1 MGIDDL
7 IRRHISYLRCLGRS
21 ERTQEAREEV
31 LRRADKAPEFEFGLD
46 AAKDTEIE
54 LFLGRDC
61 WAPNTRAA
69 YYSHLAGFY
78 RWAVRADELA
88 TNPMAEMIRPKASEG
103 IPNPITDD
111 ELRHI
116 LTNANNQLWF
126 LSVLAAGA
134 GLRCCEIALLERGDI
149 TAERIWVRRG
159 KGGRAGVVDTNP
171 TVWEAFR
178 GFDPGSIVEQVG
190 GRAEASW
197 VSNLGV
203 RRFKQLG
210 LRGVAFHRLRHW
222 YVTSVYRHRNDLLT
236 ACAAARHQSVRTT
249 QVYALLDNADRRDA
263 IQALPVL
270 GDVRARGRTFD

>member
-7 IRRHISYLRCLGRS
+7 IERHIAYLRCLGRS
-21 ERTQEAREEV
+21 ARTQEARAEV
-31 LRRADKAPEFEFGLD
+31 LRRADHADEFEFGLD
-46 AAKDTEIE
+46 RAVDTEIE

-61 WAPNTRAA
+61 WAANTRAA

-78 RWAVRADELA
+78 RWAVRAEALA
-88 TNPMAEMIRPKASEG
+88 TNPMADMVRPKASEG
-103 IPNPITDD
+103 VPNPITDD

-126 LSVLAAGA
+126 LSMLAAGA
-134 GLRCCEIALLERGDI
+134 GLRCCEIALLEREDI

-178 GFDPGSIVEQVG
+178 DFDLGSIVEQVG

-210 LRGVAFHRLRHW
+210 LQGVAFHRLRHW
-222 YVTSVYRHRNDLLT
+222 YVTSVYRHRNDLL
-236 ACAAARHQSVRTT
+236 AASSAARHKSVRTT
-249 QVYALLDNADRRDA
+249 QVYTLLDNADRRDA
-263 IQALPVL
+263 IQSLPVL
-270 GDVRARGRTFD
+270 GDLPPRGREFD